1 MLIFL
6 RKFFQKKDPQYKEIK
21 EDTTWTMDQFN
32 DYINEE
38 VAPKK
43 GLPRN
48 WVMNEF
54 TVCLFLFINYINL
67 INSYLKFTFKEK
79 NASNNAASNSQ
90 CSI

>member
-1 MLIFL
+1 MKIFL
-6 RKFFQKKDPQYKEIK
+6 FCKFFQKKDPQYKEIK

-54 TVCLFLFINYINL
+54 TVCFFIHELSIYKLLFKF
-67 INSYLKFTFKEK
+67 YLQRKKCIK
-79 NASNNAASNSQ
+79 S
-90 CSI
+90 CCK